1 MMPPDALKTLSSHD
15 AILLGAVGRPDVP
28 DHISLR
34 GLLREKTGLTP
45 DVGGTAST
53 PNAATPPRAS
63 LVTPET

>member
-53 PNAATPPRAS
+53 SQCGDTAARLLGDA
-63 LVTPET
+63 